1 MSGATNPWA
10 FPTALAALAIACA
23 AISPIIVARRWAF
36 VGEGVAHGSFG
47 GAGVVW
53 LLAVALPGIGWLR
66 SGPATSAGLAAGSLA
81 TALIVGRI
89 TRRRGEAIGFDAAV
103 GVILTASLAIGF
115 LARSVF
121 QQRFGTLPA
130 RGDAVLFGSSGDIP
144 VPEAILAVAVAAS
157 VAGGLALFRR
167 EVLAYALDPDL
178 ADLSGVRSAW
188 VHHGLLLAAA
198 LAVAV
203 GGRLVGTVLVVALLV
218 LPGAIAARSAG
229 RLGTAWAASVASAL
243 AAVGVAFAATTF
255 TRLPAGP
262 VVVLALAGM
271 FVASRFWGSRG
282 VHPRVSEARG

>member
-1 MSGATNPWA
+1 MTDALTPWA
-10 FPTALAALAIACA
+10 FPTALAALAVACA
-23 AISPIIVARRWAF
+23 AVSPVIVARRWAF

-53 LLAVALPGIGWLR
+53 LLAAALPGVQWLR
-66 SGPATSAGLAAGSLA
+66 TGPATSAGLAAGSVV
-81 TALIVGRI
+81 TAVIVGRM
-89 TRRRGEAIGFDAAV
+89 TRRRGEAVGFDAAV

-121 QQRFGTLPA
+121 QQTYGALPP
-130 RGDAVLFGSSGDIP
+130 RGDAVLFGSGGD
-144 VPEAILAVAVAAS
+144 VPTAEAVLAVAVAVA
-157 VAGGLALFRR
+157 VAGGVVLFRR

-178 ADLSGVRSAW
+178 AELSGVRSAW

-218 LPGAIAARSAG
+218 LPGAIAARSAT

-243 AAVGVAFAATTF
+243 AAVALAFAATLF

-271 FVASRFWGSRG
+271 FVASKFARRG
-282 VHPRVSEARG
+282 A